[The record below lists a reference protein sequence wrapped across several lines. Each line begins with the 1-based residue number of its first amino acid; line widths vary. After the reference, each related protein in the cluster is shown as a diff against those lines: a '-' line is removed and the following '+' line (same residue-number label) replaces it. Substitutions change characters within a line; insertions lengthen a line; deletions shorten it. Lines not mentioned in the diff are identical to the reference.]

1 MGEQGS
7 AWAAVALPPVV
18 AGLALGA
25 AGWECVL
32 AARDAGRGRALRAAA
47 DPLREAVRLL
57 LRPART
63 VAAADG
69 LLLRAGV
76 VLLPVTA
83 LLAAMVVP
91 LGDAMVMDP
100 AVGLVWFNAVEV
112 AVWAAVWLVGWGS
125 NSVFGLVGGYR
136 FLAQGLAYEL
146 PHMFALITVGLG
158 AQSLRVGEIVQAQR
172 GLWFVVWMPV
182 AFAVYLL
189 SVLAMAF
196 WGPLAHPVGGDAA
209 GGAVVELSGPDRLF
223 FSAGRYALLAVG
235 AAFAV
240 PLFLGGGAGPLLPAW
255 AWSLVKTI
263 VVLAALVW
271 AARRFPVLRM
281 DRFAEAAWIVLIPAA
296 LVQMLVVGIVVL

>member
-1 MGEQGS
+1 MGEPG
-7 AWAAVALPPVV
+7 AVWAVAVLPPVV

-25 AGWECVL
+25 AGWDSVL

-47 DPLREAVRLL
+47 DPLREAARLL
-57 LRPART
+57 LRPPRT
-63 VAAADG
+63 VAAADR

-76 VLLPVTA
+76 VLLPAVA

-91 LGDAMVMDP
+91 LGNAMVMDP
-100 AVGLVWFNAVEV
+100 AVGVVWFNAVEV

-125 NSVFGLVGGYR
+125 NSAFGLVGGYR

-146 PHMFALITVGLG
+146 PHMFALTTVGLG
-158 AQSLRVGEIVQAQR
+158 AQSLRVGEIVQAQQ

-196 WGPLAHPVGGDAA
+196 WGPLAHPVADDAA
-209 GGAVVELSGPDRLF
+209 GGAAVELSGPDRLF
-223 FSAGRYALLAVG
+223 FLAGRYALLAVA

-255 AWSLVKTI
+255 AWSLVKTA
-263 VVLAALVW
+263 VVLGGLVW
-271 AARRFPVLRM
+271 AGRRFPVVRM
-281 DRFAEAAWIVLIPAA
+281 DRFAEAAWTVLIPAV
-296 LVQMLVVGIVVL
+296 LVQMLVVGIAVL